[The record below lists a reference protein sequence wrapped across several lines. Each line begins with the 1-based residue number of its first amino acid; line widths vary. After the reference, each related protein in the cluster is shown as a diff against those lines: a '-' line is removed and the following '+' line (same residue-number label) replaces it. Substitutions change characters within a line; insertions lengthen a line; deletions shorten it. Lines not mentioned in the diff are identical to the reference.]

1 MITAARVFVDRH
13 AGTVIITLLV
23 LMGTAL
29 MLSLNVGGIVFGLG
43 CWVMA
48 YIVGLLQRAVSALE
62 DVTSIQVQTIRNA
75 RERAVSEYEDS
86 PPAAVAGD

>member
-1 MITAARVFVDRH
+1 MFVDRH
-13 AGTVIITLLV
+13 AGTVIVTLL
-23 LMGTAL
+23 LTMGAAL

-48 YIVGLLQRAVSALE
+48 YSVALLQRAVSVLE

-75 RERAVSEYEDS
+75 RQRAVSEHEDS
-86 PPAAVAGD
+86 PPAAVAAGN